1 MFGKGQMREPA
12 ANEWVIVAYDLPNEP
27 SKLRV
32 RAWRNFKKLG
42 AIYPPVSLCILPG
55 GEQGR
60 AAVGQLR
67 SEISKNGTVLV
78 MSASALDKQDVELL
92 TSMFRDDRRRQYE
105 EILEEC
111 QEFLDEIDDNLRK
124 GKVTSEETD
133 ELEEA
138 LEALKKWYHG
148 TREKR
153 YAREEDAS
161 SVEQMLTKCAEALAR
176 FSDKAQPAKLNR

>member
-1 MFGKGQMREPA
+1 MGESAGNK
-12 ANEWVIVAYDLPNEP
+12 WVIVAYDLPNEP

-42 AIYPPVSLCILPG
+42 AIYPPVSLCILPASERG
-55 GEQGR
+55 K
-60 AAVGQLR
+60 AAVSQLR

-78 MSASALDKQDVELL
+78 MNATALDKQDITLL
-92 TSMFRDDRRRQYE
+92 ASMFRDDRRRQYE

-111 QEFLDEIDDNLRK
+111 QEFLDEIDDNLHK

-138 LEALKKWYHG
+138 LDALKKWYRG
-148 TREKR
+148 TKEKR
-153 YAREEDAS
+153 YGRAEDTLK
-161 SVEQMLTKCAEALAR
+161 VEQMLTKCADALAR